1 VSPDTTV
8 VLVEHRV
15 AEALPLVDRVVVLDP
30 GGGVRADGPPA
41 DVLGRHGAE
50 LAEAGVWVPGR
61 PVAARRAA
69 VPPGD
74 ELLTVRGLGFRHPAA
89 AGPALSNLDLTVR
102 AGEALAVTGPNGAG
116 KSTLALLL
124 GGLLRPTAGSVRA
137 TAALAG
143 AQAPVPPHRWR
154 APALARRIGSVFQDP
169 EHQFVTATVRDELA
183 LGPRL
188 VGLPAAEVTATVDEL
203 LGRLRL
209 DRLAGANPY
218 TLSGGEARRLS
229 VATALATA
237 PRLLVLDEPTFGQDR
252 RTWLELVDL
261 LAGLRDGGRAVVAV
275 THDADFAEALAD
287 RTVRLE
293 PPWSS

>member
-1 VSPDTTV
+1 
-8 VLVEHRV
+8 
-15 AEALPLVDRVVVLDP
+15 
-30 GGGVRADGPPA
+30 
-41 DVLGRHGAE
+41 
-50 LAEAGVWVPGR
+50 
-61 PVAARRAA
+61 
-69 VPPGD
+69 
-74 ELLTVRGLGFRHPAA
+74 
-89 AGPALSNLDLTVR
+89 
-102 AGEALAVTGPNGAG
+102 
-116 KSTLALLL
+116 LALLL
-124 GGLLRPTAGSVRA
+124 GGLLRPTAGTVLA

-143 AQAPVPPHRWR
+143 AHASVPPHRWR

-252 RTWLELVDL
+252 RTWIELVDL
-261 LAGLRDGGRAVVAV
+261 LAGLRDDGRAVVAV
-275 THDADFAEALAD
+275 THDADFAGALAD
-287 RTVRLE
+287 RTLRLE